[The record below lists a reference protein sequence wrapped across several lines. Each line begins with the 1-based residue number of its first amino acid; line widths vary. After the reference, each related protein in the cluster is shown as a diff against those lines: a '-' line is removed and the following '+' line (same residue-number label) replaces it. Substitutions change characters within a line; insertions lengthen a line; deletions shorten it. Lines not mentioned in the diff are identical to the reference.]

1 MSFVIRPP
9 VIDDVEAVAQ
19 VHVETWR
26 EAYRGLMPDELLD
39 SPDMMGKR
47 RRMWSSLITPENHTD
62 HISAI
67 AEQDGAIVGIAL
79 SGPSAAEDRPGERQL
94 FVLYAYA
101 AVHGSGVGQQLLDAV
116 VGPEERTSLW
126 VADPNPRAQ
135 AFYRRNGFDFD
146 GDVETDEND
155 GVRELRM
162 VREPAEA

>member
-26 EAYRGLMPDELLD
+26 ETYRGLMSDELLD

-47 RRMWSSLITPENHTD
+47 RRMWSSLIAPENHPD
-62 HISAI
+62 HTSAI
-67 AEQDGAIVGIAL
+67 ADQDGVIVGIAL

-101 AVHGSGVGQQLLDAV
+101 AVHGSGIGQQLLERSRRSRGANFS
-116 VGPEERTSLW
+116 VGGRPESACSSFLPKKRL
-126 VADPNPRAQ
+126 RL
-135 AFYRRNGFDFD
+135 RRCCRN
-146 GDVETDEND
+146 
-155 GVRELRM
+155 R
-162 VREPAEA
+162 